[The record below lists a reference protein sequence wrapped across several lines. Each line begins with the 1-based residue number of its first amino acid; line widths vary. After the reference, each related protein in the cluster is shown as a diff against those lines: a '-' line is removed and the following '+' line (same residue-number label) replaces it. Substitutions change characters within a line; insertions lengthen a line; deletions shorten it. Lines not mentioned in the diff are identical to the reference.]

1 MQTAL
6 PKAQQSQVLSVLTKV
21 NALSHIYHKL
31 IKLYLPTLD
40 QTPAIT
46 GAALTQTI
54 QNCVCN
60 QKFWAFQVLAHC

>member
-46 GAALTQTI
+46 GIALTQTI

-60 QKFWAFQVLAHC
+60 QKMSNVCLVWI

>member
-54 QNCVCN
+54 QNSVCN
-60 QKFWAFQVLAHC
+60 QKF

>member
-1 MQTAL
+1 MQSAF
-6 PKAQQSQVLSVLTKV
+6 PKAQQNRGLSVLLTKV

-60 QKFWAFQVLAHC
+60 QKF